1 MYFVWHQK
9 PTVNTN
15 MNQFFYLIKSS
26 KIDFFYLWF
35 WSKIANFETTQF
47 IDGLLGKKEWWRKNI
62 ASWNILALHTGKK
75 ISDVLIYLSINP
87 QYSIPLLG
95 RFPSIIHQKYISRTS
110 TVQILFWFSR
120 SCILKVI
127 VPRSQIGSQMGA
139 CFLWKVQGNKI
150 KKKKMSEKTRAW
162 KIKFGSVDLFF
173 WNFKFPP
180 IFCIFM
186 NDNSINS
193 MTLERLL
200 SSSAIP
206 RLYLLGSSSHIFCL

>member
-1 MYFVWHQK
+1 MKDWPKYHYWVCLYK
-9 PTVNTN
+9 
-15 MNQFFYLIKSS
+15 IKKHIS
-26 KIDFFYLWF
+26 
-35 WSKIANFETTQF
+35 N
-47 IDGLLGKKEWWRKNI
+47 WWIRG
-62 ASWNILALHTGKK
+62 TGKSL
-75 ISDVLIYLSINP
+75 SDVLIYLSINP

-150 KKKKMSEKTRAW
+150 KQKKNVRKNEGLEDQIWICWLAFLQFQTSTNILHFYEWQFNT
-162 KIKFGSVDLFF
+162 
-173 WNFKFPP
+173 
-180 IFCIFM
+180 
-186 NDNSINS
+186 

-200 SSSAIP
+200 SNSAIP
-206 RLYLLGSSSHIFCL
+206 RLYLLGSSSHFFLFTFKNNLCTQHVLNLYFSCTELGNHWTICRHIVG

>member
-1 MYFVWHQK
+1 M
-9 PTVNTN
+9 
-15 MNQFFYLIKSS
+15 
-26 KIDFFYLWF
+26 
-35 WSKIANFETTQF
+35 
-47 IDGLLGKKEWWRKNI
+47 
-62 ASWNILALHTGKK
+62 
-75 ISDVLIYLSINP
+75 SDVLIYLSINP

-150 KKKKMSEKTRAW
+150 KQKKNVRKNEGLEDQIWICWLAFLQFQTSTNILHFYEWQFNT
-162 KIKFGSVDLFF
+162 
-173 WNFKFPP
+173 
-180 IFCIFM
+180 
-186 NDNSINS
+186 

-200 SSSAIP
+200 SNSAIP
-206 RLYLLGSSSHIFCL
+206 RIYLLASSYHIFCLYIQNNLCKQHVLDMFCSCNFLVLNS